1 MSPDRDWESLVHK
14 RIQENL
20 AVKQALLR
28 DREFIR
34 LVVQVAAVITE
45 TLRQGHKVLLFG
57 NGGSAADA
65 QHIAAELVGRYRRER
80 PVWPALALTVNTSS
94 LTAVGNDYSFETVF
108 SRQVEALGCRGDV
121 ANGISTSGNSVNVL
135 RALHTA
141 RPKGLVTVGLT
152 GRSGG
157 KMKGASD
164 YCICVSSDETA
175 RIQEGHIL
183 VGHIVCEIVEQALCD
198 A

>member
-1 MSPDRDWESLVHK
+1 MSPDRDWESLVQK
-14 RIQENL
+14 RIQENVE
-20 AVKQALLR
+20 VKQALLR

-34 LVVQVAAVITE
+34 LVVQVASVITE
-45 TLRQGHKVLLFG
+45 ALRQGHKVLLFG

-65 QHIAAELVGRYRRER
+65 QHIAAELMGRYRRER
-80 PVWPALALTVNTSS
+80 AGWPALALTVNTSA
-94 LTAVGNDYSFETVF
+94 LTAIGNDYSFEAVF
-108 SRQVEALGCRGDV
+108 SRQVEALGSPGDV
-121 ANGISTSGNSVNVL
+121 VIGISTSGNSDNVL
-135 RALHTA
+135 RALEAAKA
-141 RPKGLVTVGLT
+141 RGIATIGLT

-157 KMKGASD
+157 KMKGSSD
-164 YCICVSSDETA
+164 YCLCVSSDETA